1 MNIKFG
7 MDNFYVRYLK
17 RFLANEL
24 SQTNRVL
31 GPFDKTDLSS
41 LIKYLNLP
49 NVQNMFVVRDK
60 IQEQFPQLDEFFTML
75 LKDNV
80 IQWTSRAI
88 TTEASSFITTNL
100 ESIEEFCNSMGW
112 EIDSVVEWIDLSKDI
127 NEDGNVD
134 DLDRQILQNI
144 VYNHHTYPTNI
155 MERADLNVDGTVN
168 EDDITI
174 LDEYL
179 NNNKLMISI
188 KMSNRHNYFPNKDML
203 VFINQFEG
211 EFMYNYAFRSET
223 GTTDMIEPTT
233 GNYKVALYKCK
244 PGQKVTIA
252 HNSSDT
258 CHIAIGCSQANLK
271 QDLTAFMLLN
281 VVEIDLGPG
290 ESYQYTCT
298 SEDEG
303 TGYDANWLCIQV
315 PADYSNLENM
325 TEKTTIL
332 NVGDVNQDGQ
342 IDMQDYTMLAQYTAE
357 GPSAET
363 YPYNKANWT
372 PTKIQAAVMDINK
385 DGVIDNKDAVILYR
399 FVSGDPAYPSLGTT
413 PYTTEVEGEFGLIN
427 NVQNLLIIDGH
438 YADDV
443 NIPFNE
449 FTENDW
455 IIHEKFFNYLLGM
468 SIHKYSNS
476 NDITYLQK
484 LMKEYYPQYTYQK
497 DFFYPGV
504 YSDNMKQLIKDF
516 QKSQISYT
524 LGDLNRDN
532 RLTNEDLVLMREL
545 INALNDIDLV
555 EKYLIQEAEL
565 TEEQL
570 EEFDLNDDGKVDKE
584 DLDLMNEQLEE
595 KYSLVLR
602 VRADVNRDGLI
613 NKTDYEILQKQIEGK
628 TDQLTNYDI
637 TFMLGWYD
645 VPTENLFEETV
656 NFSGNISEVS
666 K

>member
-49 NVQNMFVVRDK
+49 NVENMFVVRDA
-60 IQEQFPQLDEFFTML
+60 IQEQFPQLDKYFNML

-80 IQWTSRAI
+80 IQWTSKSI
-88 TTEASSFITTNL
+88 TSEASSFITSTL
-100 ESIEEFCNSMGW
+100 DLIRDFCDSVGW
-112 EIDSVVEWIDLSKDI
+112 EIDEVVEWIDLSKDI
-127 NEDGNVD
+127 NNDGNVD
-134 DLDRQILQNI
+134 DLDKQILQNI
-144 VYNHHTYPTNI
+144 VYSHQTYPTDI
-155 MERADLNVDGTVN
+155 MDRADLNVDGTIN

-174 LDEYL
+174 LDDYMS
-179 NNNKLMISI
+179 NNKLMISI
-188 KMSNRHNYFPNKDML
+188 KMSSRHNYFPNKDML
-203 VFINQFEG
+203 VFVNQFDG
-211 EFMYNYAFRSET
+211 EFMYNYAFRSQTEI
-223 GTTDMIEPTT
+223 TDKIEPTT
-233 GNYKVALYKCK
+233 ENYKVGLYKCK

-258 CHIAIGCSQANLK
+258 AHIAIGCSQANLK
-271 QDLTAFMLLN
+271 QDLTAFMLQN
-281 VVEIDLGPG
+281 VVEIDLGAG

-298 SEDEG
+298 SEEEG

-315 PADYSNLENM
+315 PADYSNLDNM
-325 TEKTTIL
+325 TSKTTIL
-332 NVGDVNQDGQ
+332 NMGDINFDGQ
-342 IDMQDYTMLAQYTAE
+342 IDMQDYTILAQYTAE
-357 GPSAET
+357 GPSAST

-372 PTKIQAAVMDINK
+372 PTKMQEAVMDINK
-385 DGVIDNKDAVILYR
+385 DGVIDNRDAVILYR

-413 PYTTEVEGEFGLIN
+413 PYTYDIEGEFGLTN

-438 YADDV
+438 YDDDV
-443 NIPFNE
+443 NIPFSE
-449 FTENDW
+449 FTNDDW

-468 SIHKYSNS
+468 AIHKYSNS
-476 NDITYLQK
+476 NNITYLQQ

-504 YSDNMKQLIKDF
+504 YSENMKKLIKDF

-532 RLTNEDLVLMREL
+532 RLTNEDLILMREL
-545 INALNDIDLV
+545 INALDDISLV
-555 EKYLIQEAEL
+555 EKYLIDEVVL
-565 TEEQL
+565 TPEQIVQ
-570 EEFDLNDDGKVDKE
+570 FDLDKNGIVDKK

-613 NKTDYEILQKQIEGK
+613 NETDYEILQKQIEGK
-628 TDQLTNYDI
+628 TNQLTNYDI